1 MTSERGLRNAQQI
14 FDGLIRQ
21 SDGFQVDLRQPHRR
35 GQSGQTE
42 ECIRS
47 ARHKSIKTTEG
58 YYLRVRKMRAQKKIA
73 NVWEETAIVDS
84 KHKKENEEE
93 GGEIS

>member
-1 MTSERGLRNAQQI
+1 MPNRYSMASSVNPMD
-14 FDGLIRQ
+14 F
-21 SDGFQVDLRQPHRR
+21 
-35 GQSGQTE
+35 
-42 ECIRS
+42 RS
-47 ARHKSIKTTEG
+47 TYVNLTAEDNLDRLKNVSVQLRHKSIKTTEG

-93 GGEIS
+93 WGEVS